1 MEEVY
6 YTIVSKPDYI
16 YFECPHC
23 KEEVEVNF
31 SEVNFNSN
39 YWGDGAW
46 VECPMCNKE
55 VELGD
60 YDYD

>member
-16 YFECPHC
+16 YFECP
-23 KEEVEVNF
+23 
-31 SEVNFNSN
+31 
-39 YWGDGAW
+39 
-46 VECPMCNKE
+46 MCNKE

-60 YDYD
+60 YDYN

>member
-6 YTIVSKPDYI
+6 YTIVSKPEYVQ
-16 YFECPHC
+16 FECPHC

-31 SEVNFNSN
+31 TEVNFNST
-39 YWGDGAW
+39 YWGDGGW
-46 VECPMCNKE
+46 VECPMCNEE